1 MNTVSQNIFLDQ
13 DGQGEERGPSA
24 YVKRFGGGK
33 PREMNGLLPDSLP
46 SSRSNVQSPETT
58 LCSRT
63 GTQRG
68 VFGMRFVG
76 SGGTF
81 VSKQNFGRK
90 DKRLLPL
97 MCPKD
102 EETFL
107 QTLRKPT
114 PSVEYSQK
122 DDDGDDDDPNTTEAV
137 VDDDDDGSA
146 VQQGGWTQPLEE
158 RFSLEELRRL
168 MCFFS
173 VDANP
178 FENGVLEPKA
188 DANRRPFS
196 RNITRKTFTVKP
208 GSVLSILSGGDKKME
223 GTGRHSP
230 IEEREKLCEERP
242 QEYSPGVL
250 IGPPAGS
257 NQPVQTKEELQRAL
271 FSSDV
276 INQDSGHDAYT
287 RVLSEEEFAQAIK
300 IVIPS
305 ATDAEIMEL
314 MRKVDYEAK
323 GCTTW
328 DDFSTFLVS
337 QSRHRSQLADGPIS
351 ELSTTPEPNYCFSA
365 SQHITG
371 TCMEGDTRRK
381 LLLTGGSEGTVRAWD
396 LETLSSRGIVFAG
409 DCWVVGV
416 HWANQI
422 QSILIVTMDR
432 RVIVLDSK
440 TLEVKRLYRGRALV
454 DNTDGYMYAHDS
466 VESVKVGG
474 KIKAKEKRFGPRG
487 ARDLLGSASKS
498 STGGDGSSVAYSV
511 KPHSS
516 ESKRK
521 MPAAATAL
529 APPGTGPYVQ
539 CRVEECM
546 LAGLVDSVSCSLFHH
561 SMLREEVLLIATVL
575 GEVRFYVIPRALRRV
590 VSPYAVIRLHEK
602 RINKMS
608 ILFDSN
614 ALLTASDD
622 GVVKMTSLDTGA
634 HLRTFFTSG
643 SEQHS
648 AVHDFAVN
656 TQLRLLVTVG
666 PERYGI
672 VWDFSHDA
680 PLAIL
685 DAHNSPCRCC
695 AVHIRQRQIFTVG
708 MDGSIFIFDTHGYR
722 LTQVIHVHHLH
733 PQCVVYDEKKMR
745 LLCLA
750 SHPYYH
756 GKQLRAAFACSN
768 KYQGNMASMVGMIY
782 NKTYDLIVTI
792 DLEGLVM
799 TWKRSNGAPV
809 FAFQLK
815 DFSDSVVMNA
825 ARLSSF
831 ALDGLGRRLLT
842 GFQNGAVAVWNL
854 VNGQTTNVITAAT
867 ESFATTTLRPEVT
880 SLESLMRDGTTF
892 FFFAAAGHL
901 FSTRE
906 SGTFTIASANK
917 WEVPAIY
924 GEILSMLPVS
934 LQILVCGTSSGALIF
949 YHFLAERQ
957 VGSALWV
964 TEPTESMHRPISFS
978 SEKRRSDAQAFVLT
992 SRIIAI
998 FPLHAVGP
1006 QILMSVHADGTVAL
1020 WHTLRRLLMDSISL
1034 RSAFSAGRGEMG
1046 LAHVAIDDCNQRF
1059 VFADDRG
1066 DIHVC
1071 SLQLQ
1076 AVNDP
1081 GSMRPARTQ
1090 PLKGDAERPMAHWPG
1105 SPFSNSEFA
1114 VKFSSSK
1121 TKGQNDVAGQPN
1133 ENQQQNGLEQEVDVE
1148 KTLYVFLRFSQ
1159 EYVFHCGFPS
1169 VSGVSIVNEPTQQD
1183 PRRVKTATPAAETPL
1198 SIAKGAEVG
1207 EQACET
1213 LSEGE
1218 AEHFSGKYGP
1228 TFDAGFSLALTSS
1241 TTSTSI
1247 IVVSSGSD
1255 NFTRVFTL
1263 TGTIIGECG
1272 MNTWILGKESTY
1284 EFLGV
1289 KPTRRLPARG
1299 SSVEAVD
1306 FVQETPKGEKSH
1318 LLGFRGLRS
1327 TRATSKLG
1335 KIRRDS
1341 FSVSELS
1348 TCHPMTDTTEPRIS
1362 PITRFSSSAPAGG
1375 ATLEINPLEY
1385 PSMQSMGAELR
1396 ELGDREK
1403 KAPNAKDRS
1412 LRQFL
1417 PKANTPFGEA
1427 GVLSTHI
1434 HSRRGREENFQGLV
1448 KSEFISTL
1456 RGLPVNGS
1464 DEDSTAHR
1472 SPMAFERNLRG
1483 GLRAEPSNES
1493 FMAASGANNH
1503 NSINTT
1509 SHSGLTNGTAVGNS
1523 LSEEAFMP
1531 LDTRNHVP
1539 PVFVVGGNPSHNG
1552 RMAKAQAGAVAWKWD
1567 SPAANDVEVTQSP
1580 VSCTF
1585 RQNTSSVVT
1594 ASPVDDEAQRQD
1606 LIQEHMEAKRRML
1619 LALGR
1624 KDSVLETVLS
1634 RRSSMHSI
1642 VSPSENMVKGTGTQL
1657 LETRRIHPLGMME
1670 TRDRIARIT
1679 SRLHLAHVSPIVPP
1693 SGILGREDDS
1703 PSKGEKKNTHG
1714 AA

>member
-1 MNTVSQNIFLDQ
+1 MNTGAQNIFLDQ

-24 YVKRFGGGK
+24 YVKRFGGER

-46 SSRSNVQSPETT
+46 SSSSYVLSPENT
-58 LCSRT
+58 LCS
-63 GTQRG
+63 GNGPQRFL
-68 VFGMRFVG
+68 FGMRFVG
-76 SGGTF
+76 SRGTP

-102 EETFL
+102 EEAFL

-114 PSVEYSQK
+114 SSVEYPQR
-122 DDDGDDDDPNTTEAV
+122 DYDGDDDDLNATEAV
-137 VDDDDDGSA
+137 DDDASA

-158 RFSLEELRRL
+158 RFSLDELRHL

-173 VDANP
+173 VDADYL
-178 FENGVLEPKA
+178 ENGMLGPKA

-196 RNITRKTFTVKP
+196 RNITGKTFMVRNC
-208 GSVLSILSGGDKKME
+208 SSLSRLSGGGKKME
-223 GTGRHSP
+223 NTERHSQV
-230 IEEREKLCEERP
+230 EERENLCEERP
-242 QEYSPGVL
+242 QEHSSGVF
-250 IGPPAGS
+250 IGPPGGAY
-257 NQPVQTKEELQRAL
+257 QPVQTEEELQRAL
-271 FSSDV
+271 FSSDGL
-276 INQDSGHDAYT
+276 NQGSGHDAYT
-287 RVLSEEEFAQAIK
+287 RVLSEQEFAQAIK

-305 ATDAEIMEL
+305 ATDAEIIDL

-337 QSRHRSQLADGPIS
+337 QSRHRSHLANGPIS
-351 ELSTTPEPNYCFSA
+351 ELSTTPEPSYCFSH

-371 TCMEGDTRRK
+371 TCMEADTRRK

-396 LETLSSRGIVFAG
+396 LETLTSRGIVFAG

-454 DNTDGYMYAHDS
+454 DNIDGYMYAHDS
-466 VESVKVGG
+466 VQSVKVGG
-474 KIKAKEKRFGPRG
+474 KIKAKEKRFGPKG
-487 ARDLLGSASKS
+487 ARDLFGAASTSSSGVGGSP
-498 STGGDGSSVAYSV
+498 VAYPV
-511 KPHSS
+511 KQHSS

-521 MPAAATAL
+521 MPTAATAL

-561 SMLREEVLLIATVL
+561 SMLREEVILIATVV
-575 GEVRFYVIPRALRRV
+575 GEVRFYVIPKALRRV
-590 VSPYAVIRLHEK
+590 VSPYAVVQLHEK

-622 GVVKMTSLDTGA
+622 GVVKMTSLDTGVL
-634 HLRTFFTSG
+634 LRTFFTSG

-695 AVHIRQRQIFTVG
+695 AVHIRQKQIFTVG
-708 MDGSIFIFDTHGYR
+708 IDGTIFVFDTHGYR

-756 GKQLRAAFACSN
+756 GKQLSAAFACSN

-880 SLESLMRDGTTF
+880 SLESLTRDGTTF

-917 WEVPAIY
+917 WEVPAVY
-924 GEILSMLPVS
+924 GDILSMLPVS
-934 LQILVCGTSSGALIF
+934 LQILACGTSSGALIF

-964 TEPTESMHRPISFS
+964 TEPTESMHRSISFS
-978 SEKRRSDAQAFVLT
+978 SEKHRSDAQASVLT
-992 SRIIAI
+992 SRIIAM

-1006 QILMSVHADGTVAL
+1006 HTLMSVYADGTVAL
-1020 WHTLRRLLMDSISL
+1020 WHTLRRLLMDSVSL
-1034 RSAFSAGRGEMG
+1034 RTAFPAGRGETG
-1046 LAHVAIDDCNQRF
+1046 LAHVAIDECNQCF

-1071 SLQLQ
+1071 NLQLQ

-1081 GSMRPARTQ
+1081 GSMRPARTPQ
-1090 PLKGDAERPMAHWPG
+1090 LKGDAERPMAHWPG
-1105 SPFSNSEFA
+1105 SPFSNYGFVGKSLSLKA
-1114 VKFSSSK
+1114 
-1121 TKGQNDVAGQPN
+1121 KGKNDVAGQPN
-1133 ENQQQNGLEQEVDVE
+1133 ENQQQKGLEHEVDVE
-1148 KTLYVFLRFSQ
+1148 KTLYVFLRFCQ

-1169 VSGVSIVNEPTQQD
+1169 VSGVSIVKEPTRRD
-1183 PRRVKTATPAAETPL
+1183 PRGVTTASTATETPL
-1198 SIAKGAEVG
+1198 PIAKGAEVG
-1207 EQACET
+1207 EQACGSV
-1213 LSEGE
+1213 SEGE
-1218 AEHFSGKYGP
+1218 AEHFSGNYGP
-1228 TFDAGFSLALTSS
+1228 TSDAGFYLDLTSS
-1241 TTSTSI
+1241 TASAGI

-1272 MNTWILGKESTY
+1272 MNIWILGKESTY

-1299 SSVEAVD
+1299 CSVQAID
-1306 FVQETPKGEKSH
+1306 FLQETPKGEKSH
-1318 LLGFRGLRS
+1318 PVGSRGLRL
-1327 TRATSKLG
+1327 TRGTSKVG
-1335 KIRRDS
+1335 KILRDS
-1341 FSVSELS
+1341 FSGSELS
-1348 TCHPMTDTTEPRIS
+1348 TSHPIADTTELWTS
-1362 PITRFSSSAPAGG
+1362 PTTRFPPSAPPSG
-1375 ATLEINPLEY
+1375 ATPEINPLEY
-1385 PSMQSMGAELR
+1385 PSMHPKGAEVR
-1396 ELGDREK
+1396 EFGNRK
-1403 KAPNAKDRS
+1403 KEDSHAKDRL
-1412 LRQFL
+1412 LRRFL
-1417 PKANTPFGEA
+1417 PKATTPFEEA

-1434 HSRRGREENFQGLV
+1434 HSRRLKEENIQGIV
-1448 KSEFISTL
+1448 KSEFISRL

-1464 DEDSTAHR
+1464 DEDSVAHR
-1472 SPMAFERNLRG
+1472 TPLAFERNPRG
-1483 GLRAEPSNES
+1483 GVHAEPSSES
-1493 FMAASGANNH
+1493 FLSAPGVNNH
-1503 NSINTT
+1503 NSINTNN
-1509 SHSGLTNGTAVGNS
+1509 HSGLTNGTAVVNS
-1523 LSEEAFMP
+1523 LPEETFTP

-1539 PVFVVGGNPSHNG
+1539 PVFVVGGLSHSG
-1552 RMAKAQAGAVAWKWD
+1552 RMAKAQAGAVAWKGD
-1567 SPAANDVEVTQSP
+1567 LPAANDIEVTQSP
-1580 VSCTF
+1580 VSCALRHNAF
-1585 RQNTSSVVT
+1585 SALI
-1594 ASPVDDEAQRQD
+1594 ASPVEDEAQRQD
-1606 LIQEHMEAKRRML
+1606 LIQEHMEAQRRML

-1624 KDSVLETVLS
+1624 KDSVLGTALS
-1634 RRSSMHSI
+1634 RRSSRHSS
-1642 VSPSENMVKGTGTQL
+1642 VSPAEKMGKTTGTQL
-1657 LETRRIHPLGMME
+1657 LETLRIQSLGMME

-1679 SRLHLAHVSPIVPP
+1679 ARLHLAPVSPIAPP
-1693 SGILGREDDS
+1693 SVIREREGDS
-1703 PSKGEKKNTHG
+1703 PLKDGRKNTHS
-1714 AA
+1714 AAFR